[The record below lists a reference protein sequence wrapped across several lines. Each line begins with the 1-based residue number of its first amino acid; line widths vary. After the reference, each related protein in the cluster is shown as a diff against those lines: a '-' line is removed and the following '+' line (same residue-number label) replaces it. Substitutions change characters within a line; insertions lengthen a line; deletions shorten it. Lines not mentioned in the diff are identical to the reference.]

1 MKCESLIFTRTSLF
15 MLERRTSITLANIL
29 LIVVTGL
36 LLVLLWQLRSLLVIL
51 MIAVVLAAALAPVVD
66 SADRWNIPRW
76 LTVLGV
82 YLALIAGLTGFG
94 VLIGPP
100 VVTQIERLIRQ
111 LPFYLDLLRGLAENL
126 AMRLGMTQP
135 QLIRQIFDTQ
145 GLTSWLIGSSQ
156 QLLVRSYG
164 LTRGLLGGLFSL
176 LLALIVSGYMLA
188 GSENLINGLVSLF
201 PQPWDKRLAD
211 QVEPMSRR
219 MGNFIQGRVL
229 VSAILGVVITVG
241 LSFLGLSEFAL
252 ALGAIAGFTNL
263 IPFVGPILGAV
274 PALVVAVSLGGWT
287 FLWVLLLFVVIQN
300 VETYVLD
307 PLLVG
312 PSVKIHPL
320 YQLLAVL
327 GGTQVLG
334 IVGALIVP
342 PWVAGTAVLLENLY
356 LKPKMFADQQA
367 SLGDSIPTEILTK
380 MPNNSPTF
388 KKNC

>member
-1 MKCESLIFTRTSLF
+1 

-111 LPFYLDLLRGLAENL
+111 LPFYLELLRGLAENL
-126 AMRLGMTQP
+126 AIRLGMTQP
-135 QLIRQIFDTQ
+135 QLIRQIFDIQ
-145 GLTSWLIGSSQ
+145 GLSSWLIGSSQ

-164 LTRGLLGGLFSL
+164 LTRGILGGLFSL

-229 VSAILGVVITVG
+229 VSGILGVVITIG

-312 PSVKIHPL
+312 LSVKIHPL

-367 SLGDSIPTEILTK
+367 KLIDSTQAEILT
-380 MPNNSPTF
+380 PVSNNSPTF
-388 KKNC
+388 NK